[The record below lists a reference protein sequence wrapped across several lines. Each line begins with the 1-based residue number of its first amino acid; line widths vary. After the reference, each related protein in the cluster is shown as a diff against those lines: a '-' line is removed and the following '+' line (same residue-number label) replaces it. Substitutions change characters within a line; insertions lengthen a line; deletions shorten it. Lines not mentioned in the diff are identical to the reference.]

1 MSNNDEVRQV
11 LKMVADGKITVEEAD
26 ELIAAIQESVN
37 AEKEPEQNHSK
48 DDYTEFFKRSFPD
61 VDIPPIESTR
71 LRSRKARW
79 FRIIVTD
86 VESNKVTTNV
96 RLPMGFGNL
105 GLNRFLKNLDV
116 GLKGNDFDAIA
127 QNVDF
132 IDEPTIILD
141 VTDDDEHV
149 QIFIE

>member
-37 AEKEPEQNHSK
+37 AEKEPEQNHSN
-48 DDYTEFFKRSFPD
+48 DDYTEFFKRPFPD
-61 VDIPPIESTR
+61 VDIPSIESTR
-71 LRSRKARW
+71 LRNRKARW
-79 FRIIVTD
+79 FRIIVSDSETG
-86 VESNKVTTNV
+86 KVNTNV

-105 GLNRFLKNLDV
+105 GLNRFLKNLDL

-141 VTDDDEHV
+141 VIDDDEHV

>member
-37 AEKEPEQNHSK
+37 AEKEPEQNNN
-48 DDYTEFFKRSFPD
+48 DYSDFLNKPFPNIDMPSFP
-61 VDIPPIESTR
+61 ETKFK
-71 LRSRKARW
+71 SRKARW
-79 FRIIVTD
+79 FRIVVTD
-86 VESNKVTTNV
+86 METNKVTTNV

-116 GLKGNDFDAIA
+116 GLKGHEFDAIA
-127 QNVDF
+127 QNIDL

-141 VTDDDEHV
+141 VIDDDEHV